1 MEGEQIKSKIVDMLV
16 DNIKII
22 REHLD
27 DVGDN
32 LEFAEY
38 KAKLDELICKL
49 YKKQEEWDERK

>member
-1 MEGEQIKSKIVDMLV
+1 MKSRIVDMLV
-16 DNIKII
+16 ENIKIV

-32 LEFAEY
+32 WEFAEY

-49 YKKQEEWDERK
+49 YKKQEE

>member
-1 MEGEQIKSKIVDMLV
+1 MEGEQIKSSIVDMLV
-16 DNIKII
+16 ENLKIV

-49 YKKQEEWDERK
+49 YKKKEKWNNGK

>member
-1 MEGEQIKSKIVDMLV
+1 MLVENLKIV
-16 DNIKII
+16 

-49 YKKQEEWDERK
+49 YKKKEKWNNGK